1 MAHAGVSYTVGR
13 EDNSVYGET
22 YNGVQMMQGH
32 QFSEPIDP
40 YVIPGDS
47 TSGLIWGIGQD
58 VLQPAG
64 TGDKKYKPIILGFVL
79 PMIPI
84 I

>member
-1 MAHAGVSYTVGR
+1 M
-13 EDNSVYGET
+13 YGET

-64 TGDKKYKPIILGFVL
+64 TGDKKITSL
-79 PMIPI
+79 
-84 I
+84 